1 MPLIPSVRVLSA
13 LILLGFS
20 TVTVGCAARSGDPS
34 RMLRPTLGA
43 AQAIDTA
50 RGLAVLPLTIGR
62 AAGEVA
68 WFIVTESS
76 DSADAER
83 RKVNWAPELARLRGT
98 TFVQRGTWD
107 GTRLV
112 VDAGVDFS
120 PSRSVLAN
128 PDSAFP
134 PRVATPGSRAGEGY
148 SPFVE
153 FPNGIVLNAPHVA
166 TRTEVVD
173 RAVQIDR
180 GLLFAVFRVS
190 RGYARGRTAW
200 YVSTEASDPMV
211 AAMEG
216 ATHAP
221 SLAGLS
227 AAAADPR
234 FASVRLGIVA
244 IINGPLRS
252 EVPTQQHGL
261 RSALRGE
268 GDPQNILE
276 EMPGA
281 RAYTPV
287 WDLHLALWS
296 PRAVREEARERL
308 LSFTEVEARVR
319 DGLLQPMGAGVAHQ
333 ALGGLT
339 AVGAVVNCPV
349 VAVF

>member
-1 MPLIPSVRVLSA
+1 MVRVLTGLA
-13 LILLGFS
+13 LLGSGIFA
-20 TVTVGCAARSGDPS
+20 VGCVRHSGDGS
-34 RMLRPTLGA
+34 RMLHPTLGA

-50 RGLAVLPLTIGR
+50 RGLAVLPLTVGR

-68 WFIVTESS
+68 WFVVTESS
-76 DSADAER
+76 DSADAAR
-83 RKVNWAPELARLRGT
+83 RKVNWAPALAGLRGSS
-98 TFVQRGTWD
+98 FVQRGAWD

-112 VDAGVDFS
+112 VDAGVDFL

-134 PRVATPGSRAGEGY
+134 PRAATPGSHGREGY

-153 FPNGIVLNAPHVA
+153 FPDGIVLNAPHIA
-166 TRTEVVD
+166 TRTEAVD

-190 RGYARGRTAW
+190 RGYARGRTTW

-216 ATHAP
+216 ATHVR

-287 WDLHLALWS
+287 WDLHLAVWS

-308 LSFTEVEARVR
+308 LGFAEVEARVR
-319 DGLLQPMGAGVAHQ
+319 DGLLQPMGAGVAHP